1 MTSTTTTTPAR
12 NWQAHPA
19 TDKQLGLIASQ
30 LRSKALNP
38 AIEAALRDQID
49 EGLTKGQASAMI
61 ELLFLAPGK
70 NTDGTP
76 AAPTA
81 PPARRVAPTEPG
93 VYEREDTVYQVVR
106 SGTGRLYA
114 KALTERLS
122 HVRRL
127 TETGQVVHATFEYDS
142 GAIWRLDADDR
153 VSPERAREL
162 GQLTSFC
169 CACGAKLADADSVTR
184 GMGPVC
190 AKKYA

>member
-1 MTSTTTTTPAR
+1 MSTTTTTR
-12 NWQAHPA
+12 WQAHPA
-19 TDKQLGLIASQ
+19 TDKQLALIATQ
-30 LRSKALNP
+30 LSSKALNP

-49 EGLTKGQASAMI
+49 EGLNKAQASAMI
-61 ELLFLAPGK
+61 DLLFLAPRKTTEGA
-70 NTDGTP
+70 P
-76 AAPTA
+76 ATPTA
-81 PPARRVAPTEPG
+81 AGRTEPTETG
-93 VYEREDTVYQVVR
+93 VYERDDTVYLVVR

-142 GAIWRLDADDR
+142 GAIWRLDAGDR
-153 VSPERAREL
+153 VTPERARVL

-169 CACGAKLADADSVTR
+169 CVCGTRLEDADSVTR
-184 GMGPVC
+184 GMGPTC